1 MLNILHVAS
10 RFCLPGQ
17 APAAAGQTSVRA
29 THLIKD
35 PATISC
41 PASHT
46 CSCYDT
52 AFALF
57 SPEGKMGSSKKGC

>member
-1 MLNILHVAS
+1 MLNIFARGVAFLS
-10 RFCLPGQ
+10 ARSG
-17 APAAAGQTSVRA
+17 ANRHRA
-29 THLIKD
+29 TSAVVHLIKD

-41 PASHT
+41 PASRA
-46 CSCYDT
+46 CSCYDA